1 MSSWTCEAC
10 SFVNPNPGTAC
21 EVCGTSRATPSP
33 PAFAGGGASAF
44 SGPLEL
50 RAPQNTAAREYRL
63 QAIAKKHDIRPDWL
77 PKLDKLKGFAFVLVC
92 DDSSSMTQPCDPG
105 SHSGSGG
112 PPTGASAGPFAARPS
127 RWQEL
132 RDRVSLIVELVTA
145 LDPMASVDVYF
156 LNRRIELLKVTDES
170 QLNTAFES
178 APMGFSP
185 LTKTVQH
192 VLDTHRYL
200 QKNTL
205 LLIAT
210 DGEPTD
216 IIGNTETPPFLQ
228 KLMALPKNVY
238 VQVMAC
244 TDDKNSMLYLNN
256 FKHSLNRV
264 RGAGKRI
271 DITDDFASE
280 RKEVQAAQ
288 GKSFHFSHG
297 DFLVKCLL
305 GPVDDHFRSLDKVEG
320 GPLACC
326 SIV

>member
-1 MSSWTCEAC
+1 M
-10 SFVNPNPGTAC
+10 
-21 EVCGTSRATPSP
+21 
-33 PAFAGGGASAF
+33 
-44 SGPLEL
+44 
-50 RAPQNTAAREYRL
+50 
-63 QAIAKKHDIRPDWL
+63 
-77 PKLDKLKGFAFVLVC
+77 LDKLKGFAFVLVC

-112 PPTGASAGPFAARPS
+112 PPTGALAGPFAARPS

-132 RDRVSLIVELVTA
+132 RSRVSLIVELVTA
-145 LDPMASVDVYF
+145 LDPMVYVDVFF
-156 LNRRIELLKVTDES
+156 LNRPALHNVKDAG
-170 QLNTAFES
+170 QLEAAFEI

-185 LTKTVQH
+185 LTKTVQD
-192 VLDTHRYL
+192 VLDHHRSL
-200 QKNTL
+200 QRNML

-216 IIGNTETPPFLQ
+216 SIGNTETPPFLQ

-244 TDDKNSMLYLNN
+244 TDDKNSMLYLNS

-280 RKEVQAAQ
+280 RKEVLAAQ
-288 GKSFHFSHG
+288 GKNFHFTHG
-297 DFLVKCLL
+297 DFLIKCLL
-305 GPVDDHFRSLDKVEG
+305 GPVDDHFRSLDRAVG

-326 SIV
+326 SIF